1 MARSPPCLCLN
12 WALCMIRGPGACRKL
27 AHIQFTVEVPWTPQA
42 CVLLC
47 PGPLSSNPFQ
57 GGKLGQIGKA
67 CHCFTDTEAELD
79 QHPRNLMTVGC
90 PPSWWHSRRQPW
102 ALGLLEI
109 LATGIGLRCGRQT
122 GLRLLDLERH
132 SRQGGPATLP
142 VFIIAS
148 VVADGCHRKTT
159 APNPL
164 ASLGRCLS
172 VSVSL
177 DSVPSS
183 SPGQQNRPH
192 ARAVNEPGA
201 LLGPGPW
208 PFPELSSCACI
219 EHLLYAR
226 SLTAGCGGAHL

>member
-132 SRQGGPATLP
+132 SQAGRSCNTSCFYHCFSRGRQMSPQNHGAKSPGLP
-142 VFIIAS
+142 WQ
-148 VVADGCHRKTT
+148 
-159 APNPL
+159 
-164 ASLGRCLS
+164 

-177 DSVPSS
+177 SLSRFCPLLLS
-183 SPGQQNRPH
+183 RPTEQTP
-192 ARAVNEPGA
+192 RQGSE
-201 LLGPGPW
+201 
-208 PFPELSSCACI
+208 
-219 EHLLYAR
+219 
-226 SLTAGCGGAHL
+226 